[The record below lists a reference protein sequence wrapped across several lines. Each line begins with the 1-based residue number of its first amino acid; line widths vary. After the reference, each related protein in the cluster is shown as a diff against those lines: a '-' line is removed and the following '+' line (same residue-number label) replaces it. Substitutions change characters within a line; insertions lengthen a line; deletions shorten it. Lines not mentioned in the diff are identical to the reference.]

1 MVKHVNANMDQVK
14 VVARHVEHMEDI
26 THKMFAS
33 IGLEDEREKL
43 IELAFNDFRGSVV

>member
-1 MVKHVNANMDQVK
+1 M
-14 VVARHVEHMEDI
+14 VARHVERMEDI

-43 IELAFNDFRGSVV
+43 VELYLHLTIAVEGCCLTE